1 MAVAASVW
9 LIIFTADFSPD
20 PETVTTLPPP
30 PAGLGLLVRADL
42 GRGAMGNWIGGAA
55 VELPGLGA
63 TVRNSMGP
71 VAPPAGLRTL
81 VGEFGAKASL
91 PPDVVVRLLGLTM
104 RTMEGPP
111 PTPPLPETGIAWP
124 LLDSKMILLPG
135 ADAAWALPVCPEAEA
150 APPAEA
156 VGLEVGEAELEV
168 TTTEAACDPGAALL
182 PAPGAGALM

>member
-9 LIIFTADFSPD
+9 LIIFTADFSPAA
-20 PETVTTLPPP
+20 ETVTTLPPP

-42 GRGAMGNWIGGAA
+42 GRGAIGNWIGGAA

-71 VAPPAGLRTL
+71 VAPPAGLRTF

-91 PPDVVVRLLGLTM
+91 PPEVVVRLLGLTM

-111 PTPPLPETGIAWP
+111 PTPPFPETGIAWP
-124 LLDSKMILLPG
+124 LLDSKIILLPVPDTAVAPG
-135 ADAAWALPVCPEAEA
+135 GPEAVA
-150 APPAEA
+150 APAPAVA
-156 VGLEVGEAELEV
+156 LEVGEAELEV

>member
-9 LIIFTADFSPD
+9 LIIFTADFSPTA
-20 PETVTTLPPP
+20 ETVTTLPPP

-71 VAPPAGLRTL
+71 VAPPGDLRTL

-91 PPDVVVRLLGLTM
+91 PPEVVVRLLGLTM

-111 PTPPLPETGIAWP
+111 PTPPFPETGIAWP
-124 LLDSKMILLPG
+124 LLDSKIILLPVPDTAVAPG
-135 ADAAWALPVCPEAEA
+135 GPEAVA
-150 APPAEA
+150 APPAPA
-156 VGLEVGEAELEV
+156 VALEVGEAELEV